1 MRLSEL
7 SRNRAEEYGEDLW
20 QEFVIP
26 PYYPQLELLQSSKP
40 SVIEGGRG
48 CGKTMLLRYLCHDTQ
63 FSEKRIN
70 IDVSAL
76 ERIGIYWRMD
86 TQFAKLMNGR
96 GVDDMDW
103 VCAFI
108 HMGVLVI
115 SEEILKSLENASK
128 HKDLLAIDLSSLD
141 FSSLNSFDSTLP
153 TNYMELREFI
163 HSSFI
168 EFQQWVSNI
177 HSTRPLFYSIS
188 FVKELI
194 SVIKKQVLPLTV
206 STFHIYIDEYE
217 NLLESQKKII
227 NTWLKHSQPPLIF
240 NIAMKHNAFDVRGTL
255 GPENLVDE
263 HDFRLFDI
271 ETMLN
276 PEFQLFAAEIFLL
289 KLKRI
294 GYQNSIVDDYVLFD
308 TSAESLSKRQDRNYQ
323 KKIRD
328 VVSFLLPKCTSKD
341 VSRQILNDDTF
352 SRNIKAEI
360 KKQIDARGSSIPLQ
374 DLYDNEY
381 PEAVVIIPSLLNRK
395 NSDIDFIHNEFLKY
409 KSGNS
414 SKFDDWVPNN
424 IVGCTL
430 YWYGKYNRICPIY
443 AGESAFMTMAK
454 GNIRHFLE
462 LCYSSL
468 AQNPIDMEIMP
479 VSPDSQALAVK
490 NVSSKMLKEI
500 KALGNIGNVLYDFTI
515 RLGSVFENARKNIAQ
530 SEPEQNHFSISDS
543 PSREVTSLL
552 NELVKWSVLY
562 EYKLTKRKGLETG
575 SEYLL
580 NPIYSSYFTISYRK
594 KRRITLRNADIVTIA
609 YGDVKDFE
617 RYLKN
622 RSKQQDEDEVFYSLF

>member
-1 MRLSEL
+1 M
-7 SRNRAEEYGEDLW
+7 
-20 QEFVIP
+20 P
-26 PYYPQLELLQSSKP
+26 
-40 SVIEGGRG
+40 
-48 CGKTMLLRYLCHDTQ
+48 
-63 FSEKRIN
+63 
-70 IDVSAL
+70 
-76 ERIGIYWRMD
+76 
-86 TQFAKLMNGR
+86 
-96 GVDDMDW
+96 
-103 VCAFI
+103 
-108 HMGVLVI
+108 
-115 SEEILKSLENASK
+115 
-128 HKDLLAIDLSSLD
+128 
-141 FSSLNSFDSTLP
+141 
-153 TNYMELREFI
+153 
-163 HSSFI
+163 
-168 EFQQWVSNI
+168 
-177 HSTRPLFYSIS
+177 
-188 FVKELI
+188 
-194 SVIKKQVLPLTV
+194 
-206 STFHIYIDEYE
+206 
-217 NLLESQKKII
+217 
-227 NTWLKHSQPPLIF
+227 
-240 NIAMKHNAFDVRGTL
+240 
-255 GPENLVDE
+255 
-263 HDFRLFDI
+263 
-271 ETMLN
+271 
-276 PEFQLFAAEIFLL
+276 
-289 KLKRI
+289 
-294 GYQNSIVDDYVLFD
+294 
-308 TSAESLSKRQDRNYQ
+308 
-323 KKIRD
+323 D

-468 AQNPIDMEIMP
+468 AQNPMDMEIMP